1 MSDKKTDS
9 RTRPR
14 SLSGGLVF
22 PSRRLLHLGTV
33 SMKVCLPEL
42 QGVGKATWLAPFRL
56 NRLGPQ
62 EASGEGGE
70 GARSYRLQIE
80 AVKVLEAL

>member
-1 MSDKKTDS
+1 
-9 RTRPR
+9 
-14 SLSGGLVF
+14 
-22 PSRRLLHLGTV
+22 
-33 SMKVCLPEL
+33 MKVCLPEL

-56 NRLGPQ
+56 NRPGPQ
-62 EASGEGGE
+62 EASGEEGE